1 MTLDR
6 DRCQNDNPGGL
17 SDKLLGSR
25 LSRRSLM
32 RRGALVGLSLPAIA
46 GLLAACGDDDD
57 DDEAPVA
64 PGTTPAPA
72 DDDEDDEDD
81 EATPDP
87 DDDEEDVET
96 PEPDDDDE
104 DVAAPG
110 GELIV
115 ASGGDNYR
123 KEEPRA
129 NIGMFGPNTNI
140 FETLVRI
147 APDYQLEPMLAE
159 SWEFVAPNTY
169 RFDLRQNV
177 TFHNGEPFTA
187 EAVEWT
193 MARVASFGGGILGV
207 DEDSVEIIDDHTVEI
222 TPARTNLRLIQQ
234 VGHPSYSIVAPDT
247 RPAEER
253 VGTGPFREVEYIE
266 EDRHVVEVNPDYW
279 GEPPRAERITFRFIP
294 DPTTRVLSLQAGEV
308 HLVIDVA
315 REAAED
321 LDAQDGYSIVTS
333 AVGAYSALYVNIHG
347 EEPYDLGQDPAVREA
362 VAYAIDKEAVVNGV
376 WRGNAEVSNTMIPA
390 AILGDAGDIIEGT
403 TYEPDRARQILEDA
417 GWVEGA
423 GGIRE
428 KDGRQLS
435 LTMIVG
441 FPTAEI
447 HVPMPEFVQAQLR
460 DVGIEMEIVQTP
472 DLATYE
478 ARLQTGEGDL
488 WAEAGNQN
496 DANPCFL
503 PDLLFYSPEPDG
515 DPESLMYG
523 NAFAPGAEFD
533 AHIDDCRSAET
544 TEEVQDAAARAMKL
558 LIDDEFVVIPIAG
571 TYRIYGIADSV
582 QGFEAHPSGVNQRW
596 TSVSVSG

>member
-1 MTLDR
+1 MAFDR
-6 DRCQNDNPGGL
+6 DQSGNLAGL
-17 SDKLLGSR
+17 SDELLSSR
-25 LSRRSLM
+25 LSRRSLV
-32 RRGALVGLSLPAIA
+32 RRGALLGLSLPVVT

-57 DDEAPVA
+57 DDDAPA
-64 PGTTPAPA
+64 QPGTTPAPA
-72 DDDEDDEDD
+72 DDDDDDDD
-81 EATPDP
+81 EATPEP
-87 DDDEEDVET
+87 DDDEDVET
-96 PEPDDDDE
+96 PEPDDDDDDE
-104 DVAAPG
+104 AEAPG

-115 ASGGDNYR
+115 AAAGDNYR
-123 KEEPRA
+123 REEPRA
-129 NIGMFGPNTNI
+129 TIGMSGPNTNI

-169 RFDLRQNV
+169 RFDLRQDV
-177 TFHNGEPFTA
+177 TFHNGEPLTA

-193 MARVASFGGGILGV
+193 MNRHAEYGGGILGV
-207 DEDSVEIIDDHTVEI
+207 TEDSVEIIDDYTVEI
-222 TPARTNLRLIQQ
+222 TPGRTNLRLVQQ
-234 VGHPSYSIVAPDT
+234 IGHPNYSIFAPGT
-247 RPAEER
+247 RPADER
-253 VGTGPFREVEYIE
+253 VGTGPFREVEYVQ
-266 EDRHVVEVNPDYW
+266 EDRYVVEANPDYW
-279 GEPPRAERITFRFIP
+279 GEPPAVGRITFRFIP

-308 HLVIDVA
+308 DLVIDVA

-321 LDAQDGYSIVTS
+321 LGAQDGYSIVTS
-333 AVGAYSALYVNIHG
+333 TVGAYSALYVSIHG
-347 EEPYDLGQDPAVREA
+347 EEPYDLGQDRAVREA

-376 WRGNAEVSNTMIPA
+376 WRGNAEISNTMIPA

-403 TYEPDRARQILEDA
+403 TYDPDRARQVLEDA
-417 GWVEGA
+417 GWAEGA

-447 HVPMPEFVQAQLR
+447 HIPMPEFVQAQLR
-460 DVGIEMEIVQTP
+460 EVGIDMEIVQTP
-472 DLATYE
+472 DTATYE
-478 ARLQTGEGDL
+478 ARLQSGEGDL

-503 PDLLFYSPEPDG
+503 PDLLFYSPSPDV
-515 DPESLMYG
+515 DPESQMYG
-523 NAFAPGAEFD
+523 NAFAPGEEFD